1 MPFPSHDQM
10 QPSFHKTNRNT
21 KTVVVEGGTNK
32 SVFDNLFV
40 QHGIPRSQ
48 QQYSWVT
55 ASLEQGRIIYDLNA
69 PTCYSASVINELII
83 SGSDYEDLT
92 FVGLNTRTTDP
103 LTASSHIL
111 GFALAADASSA
122 YLNDL
127 YWSSAL
133 SKTADYFN
141 FITTTRNGP
150 YGYPTWKQIRTG
162 ETPVA
167 RKLRETNRISLALP
181 PPEVSVSHRS

>member
-1 MPFPSHDQM
+1 MFGSIPSLTYVT

-55 ASLEQGRIIYDLNA
+55 ASLEQGRIIYDLTA

-92 FVGLNTRTTDP
+92 FVGLNTRM
-103 LTASSHIL
+103 
-111 GFALAADASSA
+111 
-122 YLNDL
+122 Y
-127 YWSSAL
+127 
-133 SKTADYFN
+133 
-141 FITTTRNGP
+141 
-150 YGYPTWKQIRTG
+150 
-162 ETPVA
+162 
-167 RKLRETNRISLALP
+167 
-181 PPEVSVSHRS
+181 